1 MEALVL
7 SCSTGGGHN
16 SAAQALV
23 QALQDKGH
31 QVTFF
36 DPYSLKSNHLAH
48 AIGNTYIKLVQT
60 SPSLFGMIYRIGDQ
74 YAKIQNHISIPSP
87 VYLAQKKSA
96 DLLEAYLK
104 KHDFDVILTSHVFC
118 GEILTQL
125 KNRKVNLPPIYFIT
139 TDYTCA
145 PFDSEV
151 KADYINIASSDLKE
165 EFMDYN
171 IPEEKLLT
179 FGIPVRKEF
188 SETLSKPEAKA
199 ALSLDQE
206 KHYILVSGGSIGV
219 GDIYDTIEI
228 LKKFILSHKE
238 YEILVFVG
246 NNHHLYE
253 HLKLKYEDFEQLH
266 LILPTNQV
274 PLYMKASDVFI
285 SKPGGLSSTEA
296 CAAQIPFLIITPI
309 PGCEECNAQFF
320 AKHGAAIY
328 VHDVK
333 NELNKALLDV
343 LKKEQSALM
352 MENQKRTINAQA
364 AEDLIEWIEK
374 KDRN

>member
-1 MEALVL
+1 MEALIL

-16 SAAQALV
+16 AAAQALV
-23 QALQDKGH
+23 QAFQAKGH
-31 QVTFF
+31 QTTFF

-48 AIGNTYIKLVQT
+48 SIGNAYIKLVQT
-60 SPSLFGMIYRIGDQ
+60 SPLLFGVIYKIGDQ
-74 YAKIQNHISIPSP
+74 YAKMQNHISIPSP

-96 DLLEAYLK
+96 NLLEAYLQN
-104 KHDFDVILTSHVFC
+104 HDFDVILTSHVFC

-125 KNRKVNLPPIYFIT
+125 KKRGLALPPIYFIT

-165 EFMDYN
+165 EFMHYS

-179 FGIPVRKEF
+179 FGIPVRQEF
-188 SETLSKPEAKA
+188 AQSTSKQEAKT

-206 KHYILVSGGSIGV
+206 KQYILVSGGSIGV
-219 GDIYDTIEI
+219 GDIYDTIEA

-238 YEILVFVG
+238 YELLVLVG
-246 NNHHLYE
+246 NNQHLYE
-253 HLKLKYEDFEQLH
+253 HLQLKYEDFDHLH

-296 CAAQIPFLIITPI
+296 CVSQIPFLIITPI

-320 AKHGAAIY
+320 ENHGAAIY
-328 VHDVK
+328 VRDVQ
-333 NELNKALLDV
+333 NELNKALLAV
-343 LKKEQSALM
+343 LKKDRADLM
-352 MENQKRTINAQA
+352 MEKQKQTINARA
-364 AEDLIEWIEK
+364 ADDLVEWIEK
-374 KDRN
+374 KARN